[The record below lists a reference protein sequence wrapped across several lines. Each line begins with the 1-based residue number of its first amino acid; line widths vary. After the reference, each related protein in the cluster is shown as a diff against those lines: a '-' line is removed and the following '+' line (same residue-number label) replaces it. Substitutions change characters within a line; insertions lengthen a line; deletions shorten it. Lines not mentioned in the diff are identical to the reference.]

1 MDVQVA
7 ETEPATR
14 WRATTGD
21 GAHEVGI
28 FLGRIHRGQAWLE
41 GGEGI
46 PPPALRELAAALS
59 ASAGV
64 PVVAKA
70 VPGTSRHRQLMAAG
84 GTVYQACPP
93 SEVDGSRPD
102 NAAWAAD
109 AAPDD
114 APDLIDLT
122 EVDDAAALELWVS
135 LYTWVHEEWAPV
147 DDPDAVRAVFGPML
161 AQALDRRLSV
171 VARRGGVDTAVAFAV
186 RDREGSLC
194 VVTEAVDPASPTA
207 REDVGA
213 VMRDVVRRCAE
224 AGKAMFFDGHV
235 SDPHYPQVLATIP
248 HVTGP
253 GLHLIR
259 LGQPDDRPG

>member
-28 FLGRIHRGQAWLE
+28 FLGRIHRGQ
-41 GGEGI
+41 
-46 PPPALRELAAALS
+46 
-59 ASAGV
+59 
-64 PVVAKA
+64 
-70 VPGTSRHRQLMAAG
+70 
-84 GTVYQACPP
+84 
-93 SEVDGSRPD
+93 
-102 NAAWAAD
+102 
-109 AAPDD
+109 
-114 APDLIDLT
+114 
-122 EVDDAAALELWVS
+122 
-135 LYTWVHEEWAPV
+135 
-147 DDPDAVRAVFGPML
+147 
-161 AQALDRRLSV
+161 
-171 VARRGGVDTAVAFAV
+171 AVAFAV

-224 AGKAMFFDGHV
+224 AGKAMLFDGHV